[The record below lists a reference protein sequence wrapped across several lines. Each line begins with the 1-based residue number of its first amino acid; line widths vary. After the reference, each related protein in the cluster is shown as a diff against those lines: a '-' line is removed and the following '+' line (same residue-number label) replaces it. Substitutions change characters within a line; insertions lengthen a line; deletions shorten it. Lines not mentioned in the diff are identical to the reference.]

1 MDRLTS
7 MAVFVRAADAGSFA
21 AAAPSLRMS
30 SPMIGKHVRFLEDRL
45 GAQLLN
51 RTTRRQSLT
60 EVGRAYYERCKLV
73 LAEAEAADA
82 LAADLQSVPRGR
94 LRISAPVTFGSWSL
108 TPMLARY
115 MRRYPEVLVDLRLND
130 RVVDLID
137 EGYDAAIRIAPMSDS
152 SLIVRTLRP
161 WRLIACASPAYLL
174 ERGVPRVPADLV
186 EHECLGFSYW
196 GRRPWDTW
204 EFTGEGGTQQVK
216 VSTRFQVNAG
226 PALRAA
232 ALEGFGITLQAE
244 DMLLDDLR
252 AGRLVQVLPDFS
264 APSLPMHIVFPPSQR
279 PTPKLRSFIDFVVE
293 EFG

>member
-21 AAAPSLRMS
+21 AA
-30 SPMIGKHVRFLEDRL
+30 SPALGISPPMVGKHVRFLEERL

-82 LAADLQSVPRGR
+82 LAADLQSVPRGQ
-94 LRISAPVTFGSWSL
+94 LRVSAPVTFGSWSL
-108 TPMLARY
+108 TPMLTRY
-115 MRRYPEVLVDLRLND
+115 MRRFPEVSVDLRLND

-137 EGYDAAIRIAPMSDS
+137 EGYDAAIRIAPLSDS
-152 SLIVRTLRP
+152 TLIVRALKP
-161 WRLIACASPAYLL
+161 WRLIACAAPAYLAQ
-174 ERGVPRVPADLV
+174 RGVPRVPGDLI

-196 GRRPWDTW
+196 GRRAWDVW
-204 EFTGEGGTQQVK
+204 EFTGEGGTHQVR
-216 VSTRFQVNAG
+216 VSSRFEVNAG
-226 PALRAA
+226 PALRSA

-244 DMLLDDLR
+244 DMLLEDLR
-252 AGRLVQVLPDFS
+252 AGRLVQVLPDFA
-264 APSLPMHIVFPPSQR
+264 APSLPMHIVFPPSHR